1 MSTIKNQRCFTEAT
15 ASARL
20 ILATGL
26 HVKIRHWKELTNNM
40 TKRRLWSRDKNG
52 SVCQVCVCV
61 CVCVCSLSND
71 KVKVEITLLI

>member
-26 HVKIRHWKELTNNM
+26 CWN
-40 TKRRLWSRDKNG
+40 
-52 SVCQVCVCV
+52 
-61 CVCVCSLSND
+61 
-71 KVKVEITLLI
+71 VEK

>member
-26 HVKIRHWKELTNNM
+26 HTTENIFILWNWTKLWKM
-40 TKRRLWSRDKNG
+40 DFPVDIGRRRTLQRYISLLRDE
-52 SVCQVCVCV
+52 VQL
-61 CVCVCSLSND
+61 LSWGWGMN
-71 KVKVEITLLI
+71 LS

>member
-26 HVKIRHWKELTNNM
+26 LGKQERLISSYQET
-40 TKRRLWSRDKNG
+40 RR
-52 SVCQVCVCV
+52 
-61 CVCVCSLSND
+61 
-71 KVKVEITLLI
+71 

>member
-26 HVKIRHWKELTNNM
+26 PCLASYP
-40 TKRRLWSRDKNG
+40 LWS
-52 SVCQVCVCV
+52 
-61 CVCVCSLSND
+61 
-71 KVKVEITLLI
+71 LLYPEQGLTSAERSEN

>member
-26 HVKIRHWKELTNNM
+26 EWKLVKPQGFSEG
-40 TKRRLWSRDKNG
+40 D
-52 SVCQVCVCV
+52 
-61 CVCVCSLSND
+61 SLLPHHEAVYDGMIS
-71 KVKVEITLLI
+71 IL

>member
-26 HVKIRHWKELTNNM
+26 
-40 TKRRLWSRDKNG
+40 RLFAFGGVRLGYGLRNLPVDDVERAVNAWYA
-52 SVCQVCVCV
+52 
-61 CVCVCSLSND
+61 SNS
-71 KVKVEITLLI
+71 ICI

>member
-26 HVKIRHWKELTNNM
+26 PGIIFGCMQSAHRFFGEF
-40 TKRRLWSRDKNG
+40 R
-52 SVCQVCVCV
+52 
-61 CVCVCSLSND
+61 
-71 KVKVEITLLI
+71 TLLWIHFVSLQFGALSRATFVESIIEVLYFT

>member
-26 HVKIRHWKELTNNM
+26 LIMLCEH
-40 TKRRLWSRDKNG
+40 
-52 SVCQVCVCV
+52 
-61 CVCVCSLSND
+61 LSNEEVD
-71 KVKVEITLLI
+71 SLVQLFERRTV

>member
-26 HVKIRHWKELTNNM
+26 SYTFCSDIPCCLLLQMSEGIETGLQAGYDKKIRE
-40 TKRRLWSRDKNG
+40 G
-52 SVCQVCVCV
+52 SPC
-61 CVCVCSLSND
+61 
-71 KVKVEITLLI
+71 

>member
-26 HVKIRHWKELTNNM
+26 IRP
-40 TKRRLWSRDKNG
+40 
-52 SVCQVCVCV
+52 
-61 CVCVCSLSND
+61 
-71 KVKVEITLLI
+71 LISQSIGIEV

>member
-26 HVKIRHWKELTNNM
+26 LSMTLKIGLLNDSISIYVLHKAL
-40 TKRRLWSRDKNG
+40 DKNR
-52 SVCQVCVCV
+52 
-61 CVCVCSLSND
+61 
-71 KVKVEITLLI
+71 VKL

>member
-26 HVKIRHWKELTNNM
+26 KGGNTTEPFEIPGTEPTPTGHAN
-40 TKRRLWSRDKNG
+40 KRN
-52 SVCQVCVCV
+52 
-61 CVCVCSLSND
+61 
-71 KVKVEITLLI
+71 T

>member
-26 HVKIRHWKELTNNM
+26 LCLLFCQKGFNWFIYMINVVIFRHESV
-40 TKRRLWSRDKNG
+40 RRLVS
-52 SVCQVCVCV
+52 
-61 CVCVCSLSND
+61 
-71 KVKVEITLLI
+71 EIAID

>member
-26 HVKIRHWKELTNNM
+26 KSRGYKKEISSTIIFFCYPEKEVMSALFNFVFTARN
-40 TKRRLWSRDKNG
+40 RF
-52 SVCQVCVCV
+52 
-61 CVCVCSLSND
+61 
-71 KVKVEITLLI
+71 

>member
-26 HVKIRHWKELTNNM
+26 LYDYQKHQFLF
-40 TKRRLWSRDKNG
+40 
-52 SVCQVCVCV
+52 VCVV
-61 CVCVCSLSND
+61 LFLSSVSCNVPNISD
-71 KVKVEITLLI
+71 SVHPLIC

>member
-26 HVKIRHWKELTNNM
+26 KCLRSCKLILE
-40 TKRRLWSRDKNG
+40 KRLAAGREVAATQL
-52 SVCQVCVCV
+52 
-61 CVCVCSLSND
+61 
-71 KVKVEITLLI
+71 

>member
-26 HVKIRHWKELTNNM
+26 L
-40 TKRRLWSRDKNG
+40 TKRKIPGHLIRGPFFEFDTTHY
-52 SVCQVCVCV
+52 
-61 CVCVCSLSND
+61 
-71 KVKVEITLLI
+71 KVLLDQSIDSILYRSFASPL

>member
-26 HVKIRHWKELTNNM
+26 TVYMSSYVSLRQFSYRDRPEAWVEGRDIQAMRITDTNDSA
-40 TKRRLWSRDKNG
+40 KF
-52 SVCQVCVCV
+52 
-61 CVCVCSLSND
+61 
-71 KVKVEITLLI
+71 

>member
-26 HVKIRHWKELTNNM
+26 VVFILHVEVIKPRNNSEAPMGFEPM
-40 TKRRLWSRDKNG
+40 TPAIP
-52 SVCQVCVCV
+52 V
-61 CVCVCSLSND
+61 
-71 KVKVEITLLI
+71 

>member
-26 HVKIRHWKELTNNM
+26 DSPQNKNIKIRPRFLH
-40 TKRRLWSRDKNG
+40 LWAAHSFH
-52 SVCQVCVCV
+52 
-61 CVCVCSLSND
+61 ND
-71 KVKVEITLLI
+71 DNDGL